1 MTTSVSLIL
10 VFRQLMFGLLRHRS
24 FLQRNISRGE
34 TGFGEN
40 LEIGL
45 PVEIFGR
52 NFICTCSLMCFGIL
66 AKKTSD
72 WRHLVVKPKG

>member
-1 MTTSVSLIL
+1 MELHGVHI
-10 VFRQLMFGLLRHRS
+10 G
-24 FLQRNISRGE
+24 RGE

-66 AKKTSD
+66 AKKTENKEPPIWS
-72 WRHLVVKPKG
+72 HVK